1 MIFKKSIFY
10 FITALNALF
19 FCACASNGDIATLE
33 MLYYEGKSVGDSYSY
48 SKKYADDDFLWALQ
62 SGILA
67 YQVGEFESASEYLN
81 GAEVFFEGVS
91 GENAFNSGFKS
102 FASII
107 LSNGMF
113 EYVGAF
119 YESVFINHYKALNAI
134 MSGDFQGARVEF
146 NRANDRQRRAK
157 DYFADYITKR
167 DENINANKG
176 EYSQKT
182 QNVNL
187 NKSYDK
193 ATEIYGTH
201 YQNLR
206 AYRAFEGYVNPY
218 ISYISGIFFL
228 AQKDFDKASDL
239 LKESY
244 AITGQKE
251 ILGDIAILENRKR
264 NLVSERTKSYTWIII
279 EEGRIPK
286 KEEIRFDL
294 PLFFVNANVLSFNI
308 ALPILRESY
317 AYSTNYN
324 IKKMQDSNRQSIL
337 EEKSGLRSHEQG
349 NKTERLLTKRVAS
362 LPDFNPKD
370 EPVAFQIADI
380 SPLVANEFEMELP
393 YTIITALLSSSYK
406 AYLQYFLGEKL
417 GFLGSL
423 AGAVFSYATSNA
435 DIRSARILPLR
446 FYAMRF
452 LNQNGDFALHNGTYK
467 LRDFAFDSECKSLCA
482 NSDNIIYAR
491 IIQND
496 IISLLIH
503 SLNKEQK
510 NDENDE

>member
-67 YQVGEFESASEYLN
+67 YQVGEFENANEHLN

-193 ATEIYGTH
+193 ATEIYEAH

-264 NLVSERTKSYTWIII
+264 NLISERNKSYTWIII

-317 AYSTNYN
+317 AYSTAYN
-324 IKKMQDSNRQSIL
+324 VRGGAIQDSKVF
-337 EEKSGLRSHEQG
+337 E
-349 NKTERLLTKRVAS
+349 V
-362 LPDFNPKD
+362 
-370 EPVAFQIADI
+370 ADI
-380 SPLVANEFEMELP
+380 SPLVANEFELELP
-393 YTIITALLSSSYK
+393 YIIITSLLSSSYK
-406 AYLQYFLGEKL
+406 AYLQHLLGEKL

-423 AGAVFSYATSNA
+423 AGAVFSYASTRA

-446 FYAMRF
+446 FFVIRTP
-452 LNQNGDFALHNGTYK
+452 NQNGDFALYNGSVR
-467 LRDFAFDSECKSLCA
+467 LQNFHFDCEHICDK
-482 NSDNIIYAR
+482 NDNIIYAR

-496 IISLLIH
+496 IISILTHTL
-503 SLNKEQK
+503 K
-510 NDENDE
+510 

>member
-67 YQVGEFESASEYLN
+67 YQVGEFESANEYLN
-81 GAEVFFEGVS
+81 GAEVFFEGVN

-157 DYFADYITKR
+157 DYFADYIVKR

-193 ATEIYGTH
+193 ATEIYGAH

-324 IKKMQDSNRQSIL
+324 IKKIQVS
-337 EEKSGLRSHEQG
+337 
-349 NKTERLLTKRVAS
+349 
-362 LPDFNPKD
+362 NPKD
-370 EPVAFQIADI
+370 EPVAFEVADI
-380 SPLVANEFEMELP
+380 SPLVANEFEIELP

-452 LNQNGDFALHNGTYK
+452 LNQNGDFSLNNGTYK

>member
-1 MIFKKSIFY
+1 MIFKKSLFY
-10 FITALNALF
+10 FVVALNALF
-19 FCACASNGDIATLE
+19 FCACASNGDIAKLE
-33 MLYYEGKSVGDSYSY
+33 MLYYEGKSANDSYEY
-48 SKKYADDDFLWALQ
+48 AKNYADDDFLWALQ

-67 YQVGEFESASEYLN
+67 YQVGESESANEYLD
-81 GAEVFFEGVS
+81 GAEAFFEGVS
-91 GENAFNSGFKS
+91 GENAFNSVFKS

-113 EYVGAF
+113 EYGGAF
-119 YESVFINHYKALNAI
+119 YESVFINHYKALNAV
-134 MSGDFQGARVEF
+134 MSGDFQSARVEF

-157 DYFADYITKR
+157 DYFADYIAKR
-167 DENINANKG
+167 DESIDLSKDEYG
-176 EYSQKT
+176 EKT

-187 NKSYDK
+187 GKSYNK
-193 ATEIYGTH
+193 AAEVYGAH

-228 AQKDFDKASDL
+228 AQKDFDKAQNL
-239 LKESY
+239 LKEAY
-244 AITGQKE
+244 AITGQSQILRDIE
-251 ILGDIAILENRKR
+251 ILEKRKR
-264 NLVSERTKSYTWIII
+264 GNQSKYTWIII

-317 AYSTNYN
+317 AYSVAYN
-324 IKKMQDSNRQSIL
+324 VRGIS
-337 EEKSGLRSHEQG
+337 
-349 NKTERLLTKRVAS
+349 A
-362 LPDFNPKD
+362 KD
-370 EPVAFQIADI
+370 APNAFEIADI

-393 YTIITALLSSSYK
+393 YTIFTALLSSSYK

-417 GFLGSL
+417 GLFGSL

-435 DIRSARILPLR
+435 DIRSVRILPLR

-452 LNQNGDFALHNGTYK
+452 PNKNGDFTLYNGSYK
-467 LRDFAFDSECKSLCA
+467 LRDFAFDSECESLCA
-482 NSDNIIYAR
+482 GSDNIIYAR

-496 IISLLIH
+496 IISVLNH
-503 SLNKEQK
+503 SLNNSLNNGEVR
-510 NDENDE
+510 

>member
-1 MIFKKSIFY
+1 MIFKKSLFY

-33 MLYYEGKSVGDSYSY
+33 VLYYEGKSIGDSYSY
-48 SKKYADDDFLWALQ
+48 AKKYADDDFLWALQ

-67 YQVGEFESASEYLN
+67 YQVGEFESATEHLN

-102 FASII
+102 FASML

-113 EYVGAF
+113 EYGGAF

-157 DYFADYITKR
+157 DYFADYIAKR
-167 DENINANKG
+167 DESIDSSKD

-193 ATEIYGTH
+193 ATEIYGSH

-264 NLVSERTKSYTWIII
+264 NLISERTKTYTWIII

-294 PLFFVNANVLSFNI
+294 PLFFINANVLSFNV

-317 AYSTNYN
+317 AYSVAYN
-324 IKKMQDSNRQSIL
+324 VHSGAIQDS
-337 EEKSGLRSHEQG
+337 K
-349 NKTERLLTKRVAS
+349 
-362 LPDFNPKD
+362 
-370 EPVAFQIADI
+370 AFEIANI

-393 YTIITALLSSSYK
+393 YIIITTLLSSSYK
-406 AYLQYFLGEKL
+406 AYLQYALGEKL

-423 AGAVFSYATSNA
+423 AGAVFSYATTNA

-446 FYAMRF
+446 FYAMRL
-452 LNQNGDFALHNGTYK
+452 LNKNGDFSLNNGTYK

-491 IIQND
+491 IVQND
-496 IISLLIH
+496 IISILIH

>member
-1 MIFKKSIFY
+1 MNLKIFKKSLFY
-10 FITALNALF
+10 LIVALNALF

-33 MLYYEGKSVGDSYSY
+33 MLYYEGKSVDDSYSY
-48 SKKYADDDFLWALQ
+48 AKKYADDDFLWALQ

-67 YQVGEFESASEYLN
+67 YQVGEFESAVEHLN

-157 DYFADYITKR
+157 DYFADYIAKR
-167 DENINANKG
+167 DESIDSNKG
-176 EYSQKT
+176 EYNEKT

-193 ATEIYGTH
+193 ATEIYGAH

-264 NLVSERTKSYTWIII
+264 NLVSEKTKSYTWIII

-324 IKKMQDSNRQSIL
+324 VRSGAIKDS
-337 EEKSGLRSHEQG
+337 K
-349 NKTERLLTKRVAS
+349 
-362 LPDFNPKD
+362 
-370 EPVAFQIADI
+370 AFEVADI
-380 SPLVANEFEMELP
+380 SPLVANEFELELP

-452 LNQNGDFALHNGTYK
+452 LNQNGDFTLHNGTYK
-467 LRDFAFDSECKSLCA
+467 LKDFAFDSECKSLCA

-496 IISLLIH
+496 IISVLIH

>member
-1 MIFKKSIFY
+1 
-10 FITALNALF
+10 
-19 FCACASNGDIATLE
+19 

-67 YQVGEFESASEYLN
+67 YQVGEFENANEHLN

-193 ATEIYGTH
+193 ATEIYGAH

-317 AYSTNYN
+317 AYSTAYN
-324 IKKMQDSNRQSIL
+324 VRGGAIQDSKVF
-337 EEKSGLRSHEQG
+337 E
-349 NKTERLLTKRVAS
+349 V
-362 LPDFNPKD
+362 
-370 EPVAFQIADI
+370 ADI
-380 SPLVANEFEMELP
+380 SPLVANEFELELP
-393 YTIITALLSSSYK
+393 YIIITSLLSSSYK
-406 AYLQYFLGEKL
+406 AYLQHLLGEKL

-423 AGAVFSYATSNA
+423 AGAVFSYASTRA

-446 FYAMRF
+446 FFVIRTP
-452 LNQNGDFALHNGTYK
+452 NQNGDFALYNGSVR
-467 LRDFAFDSECKSLCA
+467 LQNFHFDCEHICDK
-482 NSDNIIYAR
+482 NDNIIYAR

-496 IISLLIH
+496 IISILTHTL
-503 SLNKEQK
+503 K
-510 NDENDE
+510 

>member
-1 MIFKKSIFY
+1 MIFKKSLSN
-10 FITALNALF
+10 FIIALNAIF

-33 MLYYEGKSVGDSYSY
+33 VLYYEGKSVSNSYSY
-48 SKKYADDDFLWALQ
+48 AKKYADDDFLWALQ

-67 YQVGEFESASEYLN
+67 YQVGEFENANEHLN

-91 GENAFNSGFKS
+91 GDNAFNSGFKS
-102 FASII
+102 FASML

-113 EYVGAF
+113 EYGGAF

-134 MSGDFQGARVEF
+134 MNGDFQSARVEF

-157 DYFADYITKR
+157 DYFADYIAKR
-167 DENINANKG
+167 DESIDTSKS
-176 EYSQKT
+176 EYNEKT

-187 NKSYDK
+187 NKSYEQ
-193 ATEIYGTH
+193 ASAIYGSH

-218 ISYISGIFFL
+218 ISYLSGIFFL

-244 AITGQKE
+244 AITAQKA

-264 NLVSERTKSYTWIII
+264 NLIAERTKFYTWIII

-294 PLFFVNANVLSFNI
+294 PLFFVNANVLSFNV
-308 ALPILRESY
+308 ALPVLRESY
-317 AYSTNYN
+317 EYSTAYN
-324 IKKMQDSNRQSIL
+324 AKSLKSIAQKDS
-337 EEKSGLRSHEQG
+337 K
-349 NKTERLLTKRVAS
+349 
-362 LPDFNPKD
+362 
-370 EPVAFQIADI
+370 AFQIADI
-380 SPLVANEFEMELP
+380 SPLVANEFEIELP
-393 YTIITALLSSSYK
+393 YIIITTLLSSSYK
-406 AYLQYFLGEKL
+406 AYLQYALGEKL

-423 AGAVFSYATSNA
+423 AGAVFSYATTNA

-452 LNQNGDFALHNGTYK
+452 LNQNGDFSLNNGTYK
-467 LRDFAFDSECKSLCA
+467 LKDFAFDSECKSLCA
-482 NSDNIIYAR
+482 NSDNIIYIR

-496 IISLLIH
+496 IISTLIH
-503 SLNKEQK
+503 SLNKEQQYD
-510 NDENDE
+510 DENDE

>member
-1 MIFKKSIFY
+1 MGES
-10 FITALNALF
+10 
-19 FCACASNGDIATLE
+19 
-33 MLYYEGKSVGDSYSY
+33 YEYA
-48 SKKYADDDFLWALQ
+48 KKYADDDFLWALQ

-67 YQVGEFESASEYLN
+67 YQVGESNSANEYLE

-102 FASII
+102 FASIL

-113 EYVGAF
+113 EYSGAF
-119 YESVFINHYKALNAI
+119 YESVFINHYKALNAV

-157 DYFADYITKR
+157 DYFADYIAKR
-167 DENINANKG
+167 DESIDSNRG
-176 EYSQKT
+176 EYGEKT

-187 NKSYDK
+187 GKSYDK
-193 ATEIYGTH
+193 ATEIYGAH

-218 ISYISGIFFL
+218 ISYLSGIFFL
-228 AQKDFDKASDL
+228 AQGDFDKASDL

-251 ILGDIAILENRKR
+251 ILDDIAILDKRKR
-264 NLVSERTKSYTWIII
+264 NLISERTKSYTWIII

-308 ALPILRESY
+308 ALPVLRESY
-317 AYSTNYN
+317 AYSVAYN
-324 IKKMQDSNRQSIL
+324 VRGGAIRDS
-337 EEKSGLRSHEQG
+337 K
-349 NKTERLLTKRVAS
+349 
-362 LPDFNPKD
+362 
-370 EPVAFQIADI
+370 AFQIADI
-380 SPLVANEFEMELP
+380 SPLVANEFEIELP
-393 YTIITALLSSSYK
+393 YTIFTALLSSSYK

-417 GFLGSL
+417 GLFGSL
-423 AGAVFSYATSNA
+423 AGAVFSYTTSNA

-452 LNQNGDFALHNGTYK
+452 LNKNGDFALYNGSQK
-467 LRDFAFDSECKSLCA
+467 LRDFAFDSACESLCA
-482 NSDNIIYAR
+482 GSDNIIYAR

-496 IISLLIH
+496 IISVLNH
-503 SLNKEQK
+503 SLNKERQ

>member
-1 MIFKKSIFY
+1 MILKIFTKSLFY
-10 FITALNALF
+10 FIAALNALF

-119 YESVFINHYKALNAI
+119 YESIFINHYKALNAI

-157 DYFADYITKR
+157 DYFADYIVKR

-193 ATEIYGTH
+193 ATEIYGAH

-228 AQKDFDKASDL
+228 AQGDFEKSQNL
-239 LKESY
+239 LNEAY
-244 AITGQKE
+244 GITRQAQILRDIE
-251 ILGDIAILENRKR
+251 ILEGRKR
-264 NLVSERTKSYTWIII
+264 GSEDKYTWIII

-286 KEEIRFDL
+286 KEEVRLDL
-294 PLFFVNANVLSFNI
+294 PLFFVNASVLSFNI

-317 AYSTNYN
+317 AYSTAYN
-324 IKKMQDSNRQSIL
+324 LRGGAIQDS
-337 EEKSGLRSHEQG
+337 K
-349 NKTERLLTKRVAS
+349 
-362 LPDFNPKD
+362 
-370 EPVAFQIADI
+370 AFEVADI

-406 AYLQYFLGEKL
+406 AYLQYLLGEKL

-423 AGAVFSYATSNA
+423 AGAVFSYASTRA

-446 FYAMRF
+446 FFVIRTP
-452 LNQNGDFALHNGTYK
+452 NKNGDFALHNGSVRLQT
-467 LRDFAFDSECKSLCA
+467 FSFDCERICDK
-482 NSDNIIYAR
+482 NDNIIYAR

-496 IISLLIH
+496 IISILTHTL
-503 SLNKEQK
+503 K
-510 NDENDE
+510 

>member
-10 FITALNALF
+10 FITALNTLF

-33 MLYYEGKSVGDSYSY
+33 MLYYEGKSVSDSYSY

-67 YQVGEFESASEYLN
+67 YQVGEFESANEYLN

-193 ATEIYGTH
+193 ATEIYGAH

-228 AQKDFDKASDL
+228 AQGDFEKSQNL
-239 LKESY
+239 LNEAY
-244 AITGQKE
+244 GITRQAQILRDIE
-251 ILGDIAILENRKR
+251 ILEGRKR
-264 NLVSERTKSYTWIII
+264 GSEDKYTWIII

-286 KEEIRFDL
+286 KEEVRLDL
-294 PLFFVNANVLSFNI
+294 PLFFVNASVLSFNL

-317 AYSTNYN
+317 AYSTAYN
-324 IKKMQDSNRQSIL
+324 IRKIAESRLDSADSAENMLDS
-337 EEKSGLRSHEQG
+337 
-349 NKTERLLTKRVAS
+349 TKIHS
-362 LPDFNPKD
+362 
-370 EPVAFQIADI
+370 FQIADI
-380 SPLVANEFEMELP
+380 SPLVANEFELELP
-393 YTIITALLSSSYK
+393 YIIITALLSSSYK
-406 AYLQYFLGEKL
+406 AYLQYLLGEKL

-423 AGAVFSYATSNA
+423 AGAVFSYASTRA

-446 FYAMRF
+446 FYVIRAS
-452 LNQNGDFALHNGTYK
+452 NKNGDFALYNGSVRLQT
-467 LRDFAFDSECKSLCA
+467 FSFDCERLCDK
-482 NSDNIIYAR
+482 NDNIIYAR

-496 IISLLIH
+496 IISILTHTL
-503 SLNKEQK
+503 K
-510 NDENDE
+510 

>member
-1 MIFKKSIFY
+1 MPFLNQNFNIIAKFYHNFFEAKALILKKSLLY
-10 FITALNALF
+10 FIIALNTIF

-33 MLYYEGKSVGDSYSY
+33 MLYYEGKSASDSYSY
-48 SKKYADDDFLWALQ
+48 AKKYADDDFLWALQ

-67 YQVGEFESASEYLN
+67 YQIGEFESANEHLN

-91 GENAFNSGFKS
+91 GENAFSSGFKS
-102 FASII
+102 FASIL

-113 EYVGAF
+113 EYSGAF

-134 MSGDFQGARVEF
+134 MGGDFQSARVEF

-157 DYFADYITKR
+157 DYFADYIAKR
-167 DENINANKG
+167 DESIDTSKN
-176 EYSQKT
+176 EYSEKT

-187 NKSYDK
+187 SKSYDK
-193 ATEIYGTH
+193 ATEIYGAH

-251 ILGDIAILENRKR
+251 ILGDIAILESRKR
-264 NLVSERTKSYTWIII
+264 NLIAERTKFYTWIII

-286 KEEIRFDL
+286 KEEVRFDL
-294 PLFFVNANVLSFNI
+294 PLFFVNANVLSFNV
-308 ALPILRESY
+308 ALPVLKEYY
-317 AYSTNYN
+317 AYSTAYSLKGTVSN
-324 IKKMQDSNRQSIL
+324 KKS
-337 EEKSGLRSHEQG
+337 
-349 NKTERLLTKRVAS
+349 
-362 LPDFNPKD
+362 KD
-370 EPVAFQIADI
+370 LKAFEIADI

-393 YTIITALLSSSYK
+393 YTIITTLLSSSYK

-423 AGAVFSYATSNA
+423 AGAVFSYTTTNA
-435 DIRSARILPLR
+435 DIRSTRILPLR

-452 LNQNGDFALHNGTYK
+452 ENQNGDFSLYNGSYK
-467 LRDFAFDSECKSLCA
+467 LHDFVLEQSDCKKLCA

-496 IISLLIH
+496 IISVLIH

-510 NDENDE
+510 NEENDKNNN